1 MPSDCKLSEGFQSC
15 ANKEL
20 DRLEAELRELDQ
32 RLAAISAERAQITPQ
47 IDHLRA
53 LLGKSPLP
61 ASPPQAQTS
70 APQRVRRIQPPDGS
84 TDADRVVALLRE
96 HGQPIHYRDIHQR
109 LVQAGVQVG
118 GKDPAGTLLARYFDD
133 PRLYRP
139 ARGTYGL
146 VEWRDNASERR
157 NQSPP

>member
-1 MPSDCKLSEGFQSC
+1 MSNDCRLSEGFQSC
-15 ANKEL
+15 ATKEL
-20 DRLEAELRELDQ
+20 DRLEAELHSLDAK
-32 RLAAISAERAQITPQ
+32 LAEISAQRAQLAPQ

-53 LLGKSPLP
+53 LLGKTPLQTPPRIPVKTSRPRNSRP
-61 ASPPQAQTS
+61 A
-70 APQRVRRIQPPDGS
+70 GGG

-96 HGQPIHYRDIHQR
+96 RGQPIHYRDIYER
-109 LVQAGVQVG
+109 LVQDGVQVG

-146 VEWRDNASERR
+146 AEWREVSA
-157 NQSPP
+157 